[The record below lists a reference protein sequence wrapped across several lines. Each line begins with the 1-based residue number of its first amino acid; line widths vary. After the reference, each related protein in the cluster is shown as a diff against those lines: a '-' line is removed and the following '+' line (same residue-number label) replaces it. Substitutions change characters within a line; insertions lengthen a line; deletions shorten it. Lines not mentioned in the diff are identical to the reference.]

1 MAESHHRALPRLA
14 AVRRALA
21 GVVLGSLL
29 IATGCSTAPSP
40 SPTEIMDEEMASVF
54 DVVYGEETVRAVIIQ
69 QHGEPVYERYV
80 DCDPGDT
87 WDIRGVTRIVTSTL
101 VGIAIDRGL
110 IRGVDATLGE
120 LLPAYA
126 GVLTPDAAA
135 IPLKSVLTHTAG
147 LPLRVGTAAVA
158 APDWIAAILA
168 ERTARDP
175 VGGRVLP
182 SDAGAH
188 ILAAVITQATGMSV
202 LQFARQALFDPL
214 GIDSDPLW
222 EQRLSSV
229 ADLPSL
235 LPAYDDAEVAWPA
248 DPQGV
253 NLGYSHLRLRPSDL
267 LRIGEMY
274 LDEGVWDDTQVVS
287 PTWAVEA
294 TSALVATRDIGTTSY
309 GYQWWVD
316 RPREVFYAQG
326 DGGTALVIDRSRD
339 AVAVVVSEVTAD
351 DARGTVGLTP
361 STAAG
366 LAIVLIRNL
375 PDASD

>member
-1 MAESHHRALPRLA
+1 MAGHHRTASRLA
-14 AVRRALA
+14 GVRRALA
-21 GVVLGSLL
+21 AVALGLVLVSSGC
-29 IATGCSTAPSP
+29 ATALSP
-40 SPTEIMDEEMASVF
+40 SPTEVMDEDLASVF
-54 DVVYGEETVRAVIIQ
+54 DVVYGEETVRAVIVQ
-69 QHGEPVYERYV
+69 QHGEPLYERYI
-80 DCDPGDT
+80 DSGPDDT
-87 WDIRGVTRIVTSTL
+87 WDVRGVTRIVTGTL
-101 VGIAIDRGL
+101 IGIAIDRGL

-126 GVLTPDAAA
+126 GILTPETAAV
-135 IPLKSVLTHTAG
+135 PLKSVLTHTAG
-147 LPLRVGTAAVA
+147 FPLRVAPSPATD
-158 APDWIAAILA
+158 PDWVASILA
-168 ERTARDP
+168 GRMARDP

-202 LQFARQALFDPL
+202 LAFAKEALFDPL

-222 EQRLSSV
+222 EQRV
-229 ADLPSL
+229 TAEADLSAL
-235 LPAYDDAEVAWPA
+235 RPAYDDAEVAWPA

>member
-1 MAESHHRALPRLA
+1 MAESHHRAPRRIA
-14 AVRRALA
+14 RVRRALA
-21 GVVLGSLL
+21 GAVLGALL
-29 IATGCSTAPSP
+29 VATGCATPLSP
-40 SPTEIMDEEMASVF
+40 SPTEVMDEELASVF
-54 DVVYGEETVRAVIIQ
+54 DVVYGEETVRAIIIQ
-69 QHGEPVYERYV
+69 QHGEPVYEQYIDSV
-80 DCDPGDT
+80 PGDT

-126 GVLTPDAAA
+126 GVLTPDTAA

-147 LPLRVGTAAVA
+147 LPLRVGAAATA

-168 ERTARDP
+168 DRTARDP

-202 LQFARQALFDPL
+202 LQFAQQALFDPL

-222 EQRLSSV
+222 EQRLTSM

-235 LPAYDDAEVAWPA
+235 DPPYDDAEVAWPA

-253 NLGYSHLRLRPSDL
+253 NLGYSHLRLRPTDL
-267 LRIGEMY
+267 LRIGELY
-274 LDEGVWDDTQVVS
+274 LDEGAWDDTQVVS

-326 DGGTALVIDRSRD
+326 DGGTALVVDSSRD
-339 AVAVVVSEVTAD
+339 AVAVVVSEVAAD
-351 DARGTVGLTP
+351 DPRGTMGLTP
-361 STAAG
+361 ATAAG
-366 LAIVLIRNL
+366 LAIALIRNL
-375 PDASD
+375 PDPSE

>member
-1 MAESHHRALPRLA
+1 MAESHHRAPRRVA
-14 AVRRALA
+14 RVRRALA
-21 GVVLGSLL
+21 GAVLGALL
-29 IATGCSTAPSP
+29 VAAGCATPLSP
-40 SPTEIMDEEMASVF
+40 SPTEVMDEELASVF
-54 DVVYGEETVRAVIIQ
+54 DVVYGEETVRAIIIQ
-69 QHGEPVYERYV
+69 QHGEPVYEQYV
-80 DCDPGDT
+80 DSVPGDT

-126 GVLTPDAAA
+126 GVLTPDTAA

-147 LPLRVGTAAVA
+147 LPLRVGAAATA

-202 LQFARQALFDPL
+202 LQFAQQALFDPL

-222 EQRLSSV
+222 EQRLTSV

-235 LPAYDDAEVAWPA
+235 DPPYDDAEVAWPA

-253 NLGYSHLRLRPSDL
+253 NLGYSHLRLRPTDL
-267 LRIGEMY
+267 LRIGELY
-274 LDEGVWDDTQVVS
+274 LDEGAWDDTQVVS

-326 DGGTALVIDRSRD
+326 DGGTALVVDRSRD
-339 AVAVVVSEVTAD
+339 AVAVVVSEVAAD
-351 DARGTVGLTP
+351 DPRGTTGLTP
-361 STAAG
+361 ATAAG
-366 LAIVLIRNL
+366 LAIALIRNL
-375 PDASD
+375 PDPSE

>member
-1 MAESHHRALPRLA
+1 MAESHHRAPRRLA
-14 AVRRALA
+14 RVRRALA
-21 GVVLGSLL
+21 GAVLGALL
-29 IATGCSTAPSP
+29 VATGCATPPSP
-40 SPTEIMDEEMASVF
+40 SPTEIMDEELASVF
-54 DVVYGEETVRAVIIQ
+54 DVVYGEETVRAIIIQ

-80 DCDPGDT
+80 DAVPGDT

-101 VGIAIDRGL
+101 IGIAIDRGL

-126 GVLTPDAAA
+126 GVLTPDTAA

-147 LPLRVGTAAVA
+147 LPLRVGTAATA

-202 LQFARQALFDPL
+202 LQFAQQALFDPL

-235 LPAYDDAEVAWPA
+235 VPPYDDAEVAWPA

-253 NLGYSHLRLRPSDL
+253 NLGYSHLRLRPTDL
-267 LRIGEMY
+267 LRIGELY
-274 LDEGVWDDTQVVS
+274 LDEGAWDDTQVVS

-316 RPREVFYAQG
+316 RPRQVYYAQG
-326 DGGTALVIDRSRD
+326 DGGTALVVDRSRD

-375 PDASD
+375 PDPSE

>member
-1 MAESHHRALPRLA
+1 
-14 AVRRALA
+14 VRRALA
-21 GVVLGSLL
+21 GAALGALL
-29 IATGCSTAPSP
+29 IATGCAVAPSASP
-40 SPTEIMDEEMASVF
+40 SEVMDEELASVF

-69 QHGEPVYERYV
+69 QHGELVYERYV
-80 DCDPGDT
+80 DSTAGDT
-87 WDIRGVTRIVTSTL
+87 WDVRGVTRIVTSTL

-126 GVLTPDAAA
+126 GSLTPETAA

-147 LPLRVGTAAVA
+147 LPLRVGAAAGA

-168 ERTARDP
+168 ERTIRDP

-188 ILAAVITQATGMSV
+188 ILAAVITQATGMSL
-202 LQFARQALFDPL
+202 LQFAQQALFDPL
-214 GIDSDPLW
+214 GIDTDPLW
-222 EQRLSSV
+222 EQRLATV
-229 ADLPSL
+229 ADLPALVPS
-235 LPAYDDAEVAWPA
+235 YDDAEIAWPA
-248 DPQGV
+248 DPQGI
-253 NLGYSHLRLRPSDL
+253 NLGWSYLRLRPSDL
-267 LRIGEMY
+267 LRIGELY
-274 LDEGVWDDTQVVS
+274 LDEGAWGDTQVVS

-316 RPREVFYAQG
+316 RPREVYYAQG
-326 DGGTALVIDRSRD
+326 DGGTALVVDRSRD

-351 DARGTVGLTP
+351 DPRGTMGLTP
-361 STAAG
+361 ATAAG
-366 LAIVLIRNL
+366 LAIALIRNL
-375 PDASD
+375 PDPSG

>member
-40 SPTEIMDEEMASVF
+40 SPTEIMDEELASVF

-188 ILAAVITQATGMSV
+188 ILAAVITQATGMSA

>member
-1 MAESHHRALPRLA
+1 MAESHHRALRRLA

-40 SPTEIMDEEMASVF
+40 SPTEIMDEELASVF

-188 ILAAVITQATGMSV
+188 ILAAVITQATGMSA